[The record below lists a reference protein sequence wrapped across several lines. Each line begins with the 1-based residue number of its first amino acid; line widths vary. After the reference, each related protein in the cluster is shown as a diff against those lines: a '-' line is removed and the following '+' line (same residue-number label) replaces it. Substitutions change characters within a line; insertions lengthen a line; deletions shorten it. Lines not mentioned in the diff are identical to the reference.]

1 MVGVQAQAHG
11 VAGAGAWGC
20 RRRRMGL
27 QAQAQL
33 GHFGSQPRA
42 KGGGRREGAA
52 FWVGAALWEILWEIL
67 WERSSVRVRVRV
79 RVGVR
84 GGALWEMSTPLG
96 LPVVPEV
103 YMSTAA
109 LVVSTWVCAAG
120 ALAPSALRASIRWIL
135 MPAAAS
141 CLAAS
146 ADLDACGGQPLR
158 RGLPQEASQPG
169 EQSRGTTSRR
179 RREQPLAGT
188 AGCGLA
194 CGRTVR

>member
-1 MVGVQAQAHG
+1 
-11 VAGAGAWGC
+11 
-20 RRRRMGL
+20 MGL
-27 QAQAQL
+27 QAQPQL

-52 FWVGAALWEILWEIL
+52 FWEGAALWEILWEIL
-67 WERSSVRVRVRV
+67 WERSSVRVRVRVRVGVRGGALWEMSTVRV

-146 ADLDACGGQPLR
+146 ADLNACGGQPLR
-158 RGLPQEASQPG
+158 RGLPQEAFQPG

-179 RREQPLAGT
+179 RWEQPLAGT